1 MSSKRGP
8 INGALQKSKY
18 FVLNGFSIKPFNMQ
32 KSLVTKNVAGQLDI
46 HELCSVVKC
55 FPE

>member
-8 INGALQKSKY
+8 IYGALQKSKY